1 VVGAFEAVRGF
12 FGESAER
19 LGLEPSLREIL
30 SRPQQEL
37 VVQIRVPL
45 DDGTVAVYD
54 GFRVQY
60 NGARGPYKG
69 GIRFHPQVTLDEIRS
84 FAALMTWKTALLNL
98 PFGGGKGGVRVD
110 PHLLSEQELERLSRR
125 FMDSVGLLVGPT
137 RDVMAPDVNTDAR
150 VMGWMFD
157 EFTRRVGHFPE
168 VITGKPLALGGSLGR
183 EAATGRGALF
193 CLDYLVHRDER
204 RAQDTRVAVQ
214 GYGNA
219 GSWFAGLA
227 HEMGYRIVAVSDSK
241 GAVVNQDGLEPHMVL
256 AHKKET
262 GSVVDFYAAET
273 VECEEIFG
281 IDADVL
287 VPAALSDALI
297 GPNVAFVKASH
308 VLEVANHPVAP
319 EADRALAER
328 GVTVV
333 PDILASAGGV
343 VVSYLEWAQ
352 NMQHEQWRE
361 KRVNARLKEMMEDAT
376 ETVVSRAER
385 DDITMRQAAY
395 DIAVDRVAEA
405 ERSRGYL

>member
-1 VVGAFEAVRGF
+1 
-12 FGESAER
+12 
-19 LGLEPSLREIL
+19 
-30 SRPQQEL
+30 
-37 VVQIRVPL
+37 
-45 DDGTVAVYD
+45 
-54 GFRVQY
+54 
-60 NGARGPYKG
+60 
-69 GIRFHPQVTLDEIRS
+69 
-84 FAALMTWKTALLNL
+84 
-98 PFGGGKGGVRVD
+98 
-110 PHLLSEQELERLSRR
+110 
-125 FMDSVGLLVGPT
+125 
-137 RDVMAPDVNTDAR
+137 
-150 VMGWMFD
+150 MFD

-204 RAQDTRVAVQ
+204 SAKDTRVAVQ
-214 GYGNA
+214 GFGNA
-219 GSWFAGLA
+219 GSWFAQLA

-256 AHKKET
+256 THKRET
-262 GSVVDFYAAET
+262 GSVVDFYAGDT
-273 VECEEIFG
+273 MECEEIFAT
-281 IDADVL
+281 DTDVL

-297 GPNVAFVKASH
+297 GPNVEFVKASY
-308 VLEVANHPVAP
+308 VLEVANHPVSP
-319 EADRALAER
+319 GADHALAAR
-328 GVTVV
+328 GVKVV

-376 ETVVSRAER
+376 EAVATRAER

-405 ERSRGYL
+405 ERARGYL

>member
-1 VVGAFEAVRGF
+1 
-12 FGESAER
+12 
-19 LGLEPSLREIL
+19 
-30 SRPQQEL
+30 
-37 VVQIRVPL
+37 
-45 DDGTVAVYD
+45 
-54 GFRVQY
+54 
-60 NGARGPYKG
+60 
-69 GIRFHPQVTLDEIRS
+69 
-84 FAALMTWKTALLNL
+84 
-98 PFGGGKGGVRVD
+98 
-110 PHLLSEQELERLSRR
+110 
-125 FMDSVGLLVGPT
+125 MDAVGLLVGPT

-193 CLDYLVHRDER
+193 CLDYLIHREER
-204 RAQDTRVAVQ
+204 SAKDTTIAVQ

-241 GAVVNQDGLEPHMVL
+241 GAAVNPNGLEPHMVL

-273 VECEEIFG
+273 MECEEIFG

-287 VPAALSDALI
+287 VPAALSDALV
-297 GPNVAFVKASH
+297 GPNVGFVKASY

-319 EADRALAER
+319 EADRALAEQ
-328 GVTVV
+328 GVRVV

-361 KRVNARLKEMMEDAT
+361 KRVNARLKEMMDDAT
-376 ETVVSRAER
+376 EAVVSRAER